1 MLAYLIGVKT
11 INVGIK
17 PWFLIFCWF
26 FHESYQ
32 FFDVFELTRTKSLLF
47 WKLKKIKTTLVTLK
61 IKITTCISLV
71 KTNVGKFLNA
81 HLVFNP

>member
-11 INVGIK
+11 IDVGIK

-47 WKLKKIKTTLVTLK
+47 WKLKKNQNYSSYFKNQNNHMYI
-61 IKITTCISLV
+61 I
-71 KTNVGKFLNA
+71 G
-81 HLVFNP
+81 